1 MKKSRPSKPSKNQ
14 LRALQ
19 ALQVQEFIGR
29 YRPDLRDSSVE
40 ISKCGKFASVC
51 EKGSFDKKDFYIW
64 VSDIETGDA
73 TLAITVWAPTQRE
86 AVQIGRKRIRSSPI
100 LRKIFRKIRY
110 AAFTAVEIKH

>member
-1 MKKSRPSKPSKNQ
+1 MKKSRTSKPSQKK

-19 ALQVQEFIGR
+19 ALQVQEFIAR
-29 YRPDLRDSSVE
+29 YRPDLRDSSVV
-40 ISKCGKFASVC
+40 ISSCGKFASVC